1 MLISAPAFFF
11 GKRGRE
17 SRDSEKTENAARA
30 THAATNVEVEV
41 EVEEVVVVEEVVEV
55 VEEEVVAWKEEDEM
69 EVSLCLTDARNKF
82 RLRKE
87 SPNSVQKLSEDCTP
101 ISAPAAVPPPHHP
114 PPPHPPLK

>member
-1 MLISAPAFFF
+1 MLISASAFF

-41 EVEEVVVVEEVVEV
+41 EVEEEVVVEVMEEVVVVEEMV
-55 VEEEVVAWKEEDEM
+55 EEVVAWKEEEEM

-82 RLRKE
+82 RLQKE
-87 SPNSVQKLSEDCTP
+87 SRNSVQKL
-101 ISAPAAVPPPHHP
+101 
-114 PPPHPPLK
+114 